1 MASQNDTHTWPEL
14 AIGLYDQL
22 TDRNA
27 EIAYSFDNMEVSIP
41 SGTSNETDNARWRL
55 NGTVRVTTKSGVQA

>member
-1 MASQNDTHTWPEL
+1 MANQTDARTWPEL

-27 EIAYSFDNMEVSIP
+27 EIAYRFDDMHVGIP
-41 SGTSNETDNARWRL
+41 SGTSDHADTAHWLL
-55 NGTVRVTTKSGVQA
+55 NGTVRITTKSGVDA